1 LDLTVTVH
9 PNKNPTYSFK
19 AGSMSDGF
27 FPDFKNFPFGQISF
41 FQRSP
46 PYSDEVSGLN

>member
-1 LDLTVTVH
+1 MSDDYF
-9 PNKNPTYSFK
+9 PFR